1 MTEYVDP
8 HCGPGEGT
16 PPFSPDFPEVFFSI
30 PEDTGPN
37 YMTVG
42 ELFHHL
48 KWIRAD
54 DGLDSL
60 KANIPWANWEYAGSV
75 GSRSMV
81 GDLSSMREFGA
92 GFVISKGDDPRTHS
106 VSLTIGF
113 NSFAEFTE
121 TMRSACAAGR
131 FVSDPPSYLVA
142 ASAERG
148 HSGFELEHSWWQSI
162 GHLYEVR
169 GEVRSNVVKP
179 TDDSEVACLLT
190 VTKYF

>member
-8 HCGPGEGT
+8 HCAPKKAT
-16 PPFSPDFPEVFFSI
+16 PPPTSDLAEDPFPTH
-30 PEDTGPN
+30 EDTGPS
-37 YMTVG
+37 YITVG

-48 KWIRAD
+48 NWIRAD

-60 KANIPWANWEYAGSV
+60 KANMPWANWEYAGPV
-75 GSRSMV
+75 GSRSIV
-81 GDLSSMREFGA
+81 GDLSPMREFGA

-106 VSLTIGF
+106 VSLAIGF
-113 NSFAEFTE
+113 NSFPEFTK
-121 TMRSACAAGR
+121 TMRSVCAAGR
-131 FVSDPPSYLVA
+131 FVSDPPSYLAA

-148 HSGFELEHSWWQSI
+148 QTGFELEHSWWQSI

-169 GEVRSNVVKP
+169 GEVRSNVFKP
-179 TDDSEVACLLT
+179 TDDSEVTCFLT